1 MRKLRRNH
9 SLPESFFFFV
19 KPFFQ
24 LFKRG
29 HILSISSSRSSGKE
43 SPWPSCLKNSRRKL
57 RALCSN
63 DCPPDVSAE
72 PAPIAEK
79 KYKTNKNLHIMES
92 LSATENQSSYF
103 AIISASIRVGILS
116 PFLTN
121 CMRIWFKISR

>member
-57 RALCSN
+57 SALCSN
-63 DCPPDVSAE
+63 DCPPEAWPE
-72 PAPIAEK
+72 PAPMAEK
-79 KYKTNKNLHIMES
+79 KYKTMKNNFSSLAPGKITMSITRKTLHIMES
-92 LSATENQSSYF
+92 LSASENQSSYF
-103 AIISASIRVGILS
+103 
-116 PFLTN
+116 
-121 CMRIWFKISR
+121 